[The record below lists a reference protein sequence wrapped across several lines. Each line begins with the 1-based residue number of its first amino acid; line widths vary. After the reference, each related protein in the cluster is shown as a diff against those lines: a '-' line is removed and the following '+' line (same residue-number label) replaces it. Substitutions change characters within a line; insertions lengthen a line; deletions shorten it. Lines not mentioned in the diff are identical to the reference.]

1 MVKHIVLYTL
11 KEGVDKTEA
20 VKLIASVLEPL
31 VGKIPGLLHLE
42 IRQAFNGMDYA
53 LYSEFESREA
63 LALSNGV
70 SCLSVTIASRA
81 ALEARRQTPI
91 SSNAR
96 GESEEPI

>member
-63 LALSNGV
+63 LEKYALHP
-70 SCLSVTIASRA
+70 LHQEAKTHFFHLLDSRVA
-81 ALEARRQTPI
+81 ADYEV
-91 SSNAR
+91 
-96 GESEEPI
+96 